1 MASCQRVQDYCS
13 SLVFQC
19 FGISTLKSRPSITS
33 DRSPEVNQRK
43 LYSRQNTQKA
53 KAGNAKIN
61 EKHHALWETSKNL
74 GGTIHKTNLRT
85 LLREIEVTIEI
96 VLSYEFGSWNPP
108 RPARPVA
115 SAKMIL
121 VLAQCLVCFH
131 AENTM
136 WLCMYTYIYIHTY
149 LNWMW

>member
-19 FGISTLKSRPSITS
+19 FGISTPKSRPSITS

-43 LYSRQNTQKA
+43 LYSRQNTQRKNQR
-53 KAGNAKIN
+53 KTPCTVGNIQKLGRNHPQNQFENPLEGDWSDYPNSA
-61 EKHHALWETSKNL
+61 ELWIWILKPATTS
-74 GGTIHKTNLRT
+74 
-85 LLREIEVTIEI
+85 
-96 VLSYEFGSWNPP
+96 
-108 RPARPVA
+108 RPVA

-136 WLCMYTYIYIHTY
+136 WLCMYIYIHIFK
-149 LNWMW
+149 LNVVVQIYEDK